1 MIGQFRKE
9 ELIMNYKALMLI
21 IVSVIAI
28 TGCNDYG
35 RYEAARNHITGETCY
50 VLDWKT
56 KERLP
61 ATDANVKLADG
72 DFWADP
78 EQCQR

>member
-1 MIGQFRKE
+1 MKTLFI
-9 ELIMNYKALMLI
+9 IISAL
-21 IVSVIAI
+21 AI
-28 TGCNDYG
+28 TGCTEYG
-35 RYEAARNHITGETCY
+35 RYEIARNHITGETCY

-78 EQCQR
+78 EQCHQ